1 MGNEAATQA
10 PAEFV
15 TRCRVSPLAGF
26 CTVTLAPGIT
36 APDVSVTVPTIL
48 ASWPKPVRTTP
59 RETTVRN
66 RNNLFIIHLLQEF
79 LLSFIRRKAHF
90 SPRSKPE
97 TRHGQSKGQ
106 PQSELNEARVVCLVG
121 NLSKLW
127 AIIHAIIWEIELWTI
142 EKVEGFDPELEAQ
155 LSFRSER
162 GGFKQRK
169 VPIVNSVCPHV
180 RQISA
185 HIAKGERRRVHKTG
199 GVKPLVQSAFRRSA
213 ERRTVRARGGVKV
226 GPERACKGVGQI
238 IADIHMDWK
247 AALERCNS
255 IHTPSGNQLPGYSM
269 NTLEISFPL
278 AKWEVEHVAQDQAL
292 RYVEG

>member
-1 MGNEAATQA
+1 MRRGLFAW
-10 PAEFV
+10 
-15 TRCRVSPLAGF
+15 S
-26 CTVTLAPGIT
+26 
-36 APDVSVTVPTIL
+36 
-48 ASWPKPVRTTP
+48 
-59 RETTVRN
+59 ETCPNCGPSST
-66 RNNLFIIHLLQEF
+66 
-79 LLSFIRRKAHF
+79 LLSGKSNCGRLKRLKT
-90 SPRSKPE
+90 S
-97 TRHGQSKGQ
+97 TRNWRPSFPSG
-106 PQSELNEARVVCLVG
+106 PNVVVLNNAKSQLLIPSAR
-121 NLSKLW
+121 
-127 AIIHAIIWEIELWTI
+127 T
-142 EKVEGFDPELEAQ
+142 
-155 LSFRSER
+155 
-162 GGFKQRK
+162 
-169 VPIVNSVCPHV
+169 
-180 RQISA
+180 
-185 HIAKGERRRVHKTG
+185 AKGERRRVHKTG